1 MIRTRHAGKILLIS
15 RQGPT
20 KGEDVFDLKELQA
33 QQGLTGRSGKLSPNV
48 HSEKKHRWRLAKVC
62 WPYAVGTGRGASST
76 EVNTADVSE
85 LQAVKGLGAVL

>member
-48 HSEKKHRWRLAKVC
+48 HSEKKAQVALGEGLLALC
-62 WPYAVGTGRGASST
+62 CRDREGC
-76 EVNTADVSE
+76 
-85 LQAVKGLGAVL
+85 QQH